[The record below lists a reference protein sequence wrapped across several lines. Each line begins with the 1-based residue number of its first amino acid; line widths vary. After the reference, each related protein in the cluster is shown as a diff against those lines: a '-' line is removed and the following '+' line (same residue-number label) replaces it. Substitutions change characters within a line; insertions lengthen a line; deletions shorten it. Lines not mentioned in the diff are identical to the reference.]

1 MKVLLLK
8 DVKQFGKRGDIK
20 DISDG
25 YARNFLI
32 PNGLATP
39 ATDATLKT
47 HAVQVRAHEMKSG
60 KREAERAAYLE
71 RLSSTKIT
79 IARKTSPAGAL
90 YEGVGAKDVLAA
102 LRTQGFR
109 ELTVEDI
116 AIEHAIKHTGTHEI
130 TVHVGN
136 ATANISLTISSL

>member
-32 PNGLATP
+32 PKGLAIP

-47 HAVQVRAHEMKSG
+47 HAVQVRSQEMKSG

-71 RLSSTKIT
+71 RLASTTVT

-90 YEGVGAKDVLAA
+90 YEGVGAKDVLVA
-102 LRTQGFR
+102 LHAQEFR
-109 ELTVEDI
+109 ELEVGDI
-116 AIEHAIKHTGTHEI
+116 SIEHAIKHTGKHEI
-130 TVHVGN
+130 AVYVGN
-136 ATANISLTISSL
+136 TSAHISLTIASL